1 MIKRKKLIIRILL
14 IVFALIILSIIPI
27 IYFVDYREKAQ
38 FDSQYATDK
47 INSTIYYE
55 LLNEFDP
62 LYDNY
67 PRMTKHIALYD
78 KNNEFISYIDPINDL
93 NMPSIYRKS
102 NNGIKLDLEINKQEH
117 NDKILY
123 EKSIYCEQLDL
134 YNKITNTTFKRCDGD
149 FVDLKTTNET
159 IVTNITQYENIKV
172 SCDDF
177 STSDRTYIVL
187 YTLLYFVNDILYVY
201 QIETHPSCDDPAII
215 QKIDEICE

>member
-27 IYFVDYREKAQ
+27 IYFIDYRQKTQ

-47 INSTIYYE
+47 INSTIFYE
-55 LLNEFDP
+55 PVSMLDS

-67 PRMTKHIALYD
+67 PRLTKHIALYD
-78 KNNEFISYIDPINDL
+78 KNNEFISYIDPVNDL

-102 NNGIKLDLEINKQEH
+102 DSGIKFDITINKQEQ
-117 NDKILY
+117 NNKILY
-123 EKSIYCEQLDL
+123 EKSVYCEQLDL
-134 YNKITNTTFKRCDGD
+134 YNEIMNTTFKRCDGE

-159 IVTNITQYENIKV
+159 IITNITQYENIKV
-172 SCDDF
+172 SCNDF

-187 YTLLYFVNDILYVY
+187 YTLLYFVDDILYVY
-201 QIETHPSCDDPAII
+201 QIETHPSCDDPTII